1 MRFANL
7 ILDTEQSVATLTL
20 NRPER
25 LSALSA
31 DLLGEL
37 IDAAEE
43 IGNSDVRAVVIGGAG
58 RAFCAGVD
66 IETFVALIEN
76 PDLKARHKAFRLGGA
91 MADAIEA
98 IPQVTVAA
106 LHGFVVG
113 GGLVLASA
121 CDLRVA
127 SADTTFSIPEIDL
140 GIPLGWGGIERLI
153 REIGPARTKEYV
165 MTGRRFTAEEAM
177 SAGFLNEIVDLND
190 VQAAAHTLARLIAS
204 KPRVPIEITKE
215 HIAEV
220 LVGNLSRDDNLSAV
234 EKFDDPESIVLRQS
248 YLHEFRRSTQRP
260 NHGTPRNS

>member
-7 ILDTEQSVATLTL
+7 ILDTEQGVTTLTL

-25 LSALSA
+25 MNALSA

-37 IDAAEE
+37 IEAAEQ
-43 IGNSDVRAVVIGGAG
+43 IGNSDARTVVLSGAG

-66 IETFVALIEN
+66 IDTFTALIEN
-76 PDLKARHKAFRLGGA
+76 PNLEARHEAFTLGGA

-98 IPQVTVAA
+98 IPQVTIAA

-113 GGLVLASA
+113 GGLVLAAA

-165 MTGRRFTAEEAM
+165 MTGRRFTADEAER
-177 SAGFLNEIVDLND
+177 AGFLSAVVDPEE
-190 VQAAAHTLARLIAS
+190 VQGAAHSLAALIAT
-204 KPRVPIEITKE
+204 KPRIPIAITKQ
-215 HIAEV
+215 HVAEI
-220 LVGNLSRDDNLSAV
+220 LGGDASRDDNLSAV
-234 EKFDDPESIVLRQS
+234 EEFDDPESVAARKP
-248 YLHEFRRSTQRP
+248 YLSDFYGP
-260 NHGTPRNS
+260 V